1 MTTSIASLCWRRKSG
16 MSKKGKRVSARSVT
30 RILFVTTQIA
40 ALGWVS
46 VSYLI
51 AVYSTV
57 RLGQP
62 FPVVELSEQAIETI
76 LGVNVLKVVENIFEH
91 NDGPVF
97 GKNNTEKQPKRDC

>member
-1 MTTSIASLCWRRKSG
+1 MKSIT
-16 MSKKGKRVSARSVT
+16 RV
-30 RILFVTTQIA
+30 LFFTTQIV

-51 AVYSTV
+51 AVYATV

-62 FPVVELSEQAIETI
+62 FLVVELSQQAITTI
-76 LGVNVLKVVENIFEH
+76 LGVNILKVVENIFEH

-97 GKNNTEKQPKRDC
+97 GRAREEVPLEGGNW

>member
-1 MTTSIASLCWRRKSG
+1 MK
-16 MSKKGKRVSARSVT
+16 SVT
-30 RILFVTTQIA
+30 RRLFVTTQLA

-51 AVYSTV
+51 AIYATV
-57 RLGQP
+57 WLAQP
-62 FPVVELSEQAIETI
+62 FPVVELSQQAITTI

-97 GKNNTEKQPKRDC
+97 GHTKESGGTYE

>member
-1 MTTSIASLCWRRKSG
+1 
-16 MSKKGKRVSARSVT
+16 MSGKRLRPQSVT
-30 RILFVTTQIA
+30 RFLFVATQLA

-57 RLGQP
+57 RLAQP
-62 FPVVELSEQAIETI
+62 FPVVELSQQAITTI

-97 GKNNTEKQPKRDC
+97 GHTKEREGT

>member
-1 MTTSIASLCWRRKSG
+1 MHLTK
-16 MSKKGKRVSARSVT
+16 SVT
-30 RILFVTTQIA
+30 RFLFVATQIA

-51 AVYSTV
+51 AIYATV
-57 RLGQP
+57 HLSEP
-62 FPVVELSEQAIETI
+62 FPVVELSQQAITTI

-97 GKNNTEKQPKRDC
+97 GRTKEENNDND

>member
-1 MTTSIASLCWRRKSG
+1 MKQRLW
-16 MSKKGKRVSARSVT
+16 VSSRGSMYCSMWPTMRLKLRGT
-30 RILFVTTQIA
+30 RTA
-40 ALGWVS
+40 MLGWVS

-97 GKNNTEKQPKRDC
+97 GKNNTEKQAKRDC

>member
-1 MTTSIASLCWRRKSG
+1 M
-16 MSKKGKRVSARSVT
+16 KGKRLRVRSIT
-30 RILFVTTQIA
+30 RFLFVATQIA

-51 AVYSTV
+51 AIYATV
-57 RLGQP
+57 KLAQP
-62 FPVVELSEQAIETI
+62 FPVVELSQQAITTI

-97 GKNNTEKQPKRDC
+97 GHTKEDT

>member
-1 MTTSIASLCWRRKSG
+1 MKSI
-16 MSKKGKRVSARSVT
+16 T
-30 RILFVTTQIA
+30 RILFITTQLA

-51 AVYSTV
+51 AIYATV
-57 RLGQP
+57 RLAQP
-62 FPVVELSEQAIETI
+62 FPVVELSQQAITTI

-97 GKNNTEKQPKRDC
+97 GHTKEDT